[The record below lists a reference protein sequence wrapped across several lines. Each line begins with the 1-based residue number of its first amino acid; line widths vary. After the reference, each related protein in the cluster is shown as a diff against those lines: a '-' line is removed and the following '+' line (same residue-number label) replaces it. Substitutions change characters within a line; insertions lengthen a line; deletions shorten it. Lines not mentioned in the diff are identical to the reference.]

1 MSVLGKMK
9 ERNVFRV
16 GMAYIVA
23 AWVLVQVMEIILHD
37 FAAPDWILKFV
48 VFLCFAGFPLALWLS
63 WTFALTP
70 EGLRLEKHVDRRRYA
85 GTTYGEKLDYVIIA
99 LLAAVVGLVALERIM
114 PRLEERLAGSA
125 PAPVYVPAPVPE
137 PEPEEPVV
145 ILENSI
151 AVLPFEN
158 MSGESDNE
166 YFSDGLSEELLN
178 TLTRVDGLNVASR
191 TSSFAFKGD
200 PRSIQQI
207 ARSLRVAN
215 IIEGSVRR
223 VGDRLRVTAQLID
236 ADTDVH
242 LWSDSY
248 DRDMT
253 DIFQVQEEIANAIV
267 AALTVELDVG
277 LQSVNVA
284 SATSNLDAYDL
295 YLRGRELFIAREHL
309 PTSWELL
316 QQATHLDPDFARAWE
331 TLAAVHSVATSWF
344 PGDGIDHES
353 QALAAAR
360 RALEL
365 DPTLSMPH
373 GVIGMKHYVTNEG
386 YVGAIASL
394 DQAVANDPRNAT
406 AYLWRGITIKELG
419 YLQKALDDFDA
430 CLAIDP
436 AYLNCQQWR
445 AEALLGLGRV
455 QEAVSAYEAT
465 LPFNF
470 HSASDAFVSYYV
482 KTGQKK
488 MAWLVAS
495 LALRKQFAPISEWIV
510 AIENPDADHSAGIA
524 RFEAWGATHNMGIC
538 DMISVAVAFGRE
550 DCYDD
555 DETHNVRL
563 MWHPDTAAFRR
574 SAAFSEW
581 ATANAL
587 PYWQEHGFPPQCRQV
602 EDGGITCD

>member
-23 AWVLVQVMEIILHD
+23 AWVLVQVMEIVLKE
-37 FAAPDWILKFV
+37 FTAPDWILKFV
-48 VFLCFAGFPLALWLS
+48 VFLCFAGFPLAVWLS

-70 EGLRLEKHVDRRRYA
+70 EGLRLEKYVDRSRYA
-85 GTTYGEKLDYVIIA
+85 GTSYGQKLDYVIIA
-99 LLAAVVGLVALERIM
+99 LLAAVVGLVALERLM
-114 PRLEERLAGSA
+114 PRLEQHLAETSPPTVAA
-125 PAPVYVPAPVPE
+125 PAPDPE
-137 PEPEEPVV
+137 PEPAEPVV

-151 AVLPFEN
+151 AVLPFKN
-158 MSGESDNE
+158 MSGEADNE

-178 TLTRVDGLNVASR
+178 TLTRVDGLSVTSR

-207 ARSLRVAN
+207 ARALRVAN
-215 IIEGSVRR
+215 ILEGSVRR

-236 ADTDVH
+236 AESDVH

-253 DIFQVQEEIANAIV
+253 GIFQVQEEIANAIV
-267 AALTVELDVG
+267 AALTVELGVG
-277 LQSVNVA
+277 LQAVNV
-284 SATSNLDAYDL
+284 SSVTSSLDAYDL
-295 YLRGRELFIAREHL
+295 YLRGRELFIARENL

-331 TLAAVHSVATSWF
+331 TLAAVHSAATSWF
-344 PGDGIDHES
+344 PGDGIEHEAL
-353 QALAAAR
+353 ALAAAR
-360 RALEL
+360 RALEI

-373 GVIGMKHYVTNEG
+373 AVIGMKHYVTGAG
-386 YVGAIASL
+386 YAEAIRSL
-394 DQAVANDPRNAT
+394 DTAIANDPRNAT
-406 AYLWRGITIKELG
+406 ALLWRGITVKELG
-419 YLQKALDDFDA
+419 YLQKALDDFEA
-430 CLAIDP
+430 CLAVDP
-436 AYLNCQQWR
+436 AYLNCRQWR

-455 QEAVSAYEAT
+455 QEGIREFEST
-465 LPFNF
+465 LEFNF

-495 LALRKQFAPISEWIV
+495 LALRKQFAPIRDWV
-510 AIENPDADHSAGIA
+510 AAIENPDADHSAGLA
-524 RFEAWGATHNMGIC
+524 RFEQWGVTHNMDIC
-538 DMISVAVAFGRE
+538 DMDLVAVAFGRE

-555 DETHNVRL
+555 VNNVRL
-563 MWHPDTAAFRR
+563 MWQPDAAAFRHGPT
-574 SAAFSEW
+574 FSEW

-587 PYWQEHGFPPQCRQV
+587 PYWREHGFPPQCR
-602 EDGGITCD
+602 ELDEGGVACD